1 MLSSWASVWKH
12 KKPFILKMPRHI
24 YCHSD
29 HDQIFNV
36 ILPQIKY
43 WMVTPS
49 KLFCKRHNL
58 ALFSFVLTEYFEMIL
73 SDSFAVLED
82 KAYKFD

>member
-1 MLSSWASVWKH
+1 
-12 KKPFILKMPRHI
+12 
-24 YCHSD
+24 
-29 HDQIFNV
+29 
-36 ILPQIKY
+36 
-43 WMVTPS
+43 MVAPL